1 MRIALTVRILAKIS
15 FAYGRIILH
24 KSGDIMK
31 IGSMKQVYSKT
42 TSNGNRVQ
50 TAYIVF
56 LTPD

>member
-1 MRIALTVRILAKIS
+1 MRIALTISILAKIS
-15 FAYGRIILH
+15 FAYGRIISH

-31 IGSMKQVYSKT
+31 IGSMKQAYSKT

-50 TAYIVF
+50 TVHIV